1 MFLKNIDYLSPEITL
16 YFYRNRRHSTI
27 FGAILTILLC
37 LLSVSYIIYLILNI
51 CNHNI
56 EIFMFYRRYIS
67 DIPCYYFNNTKGI
80 FHYFQIYDTNS
91 KVYGKYDPKY
101 TRIIMS
107 RLYKSYQES
116 KDNLYENEHW
126 VYDLCRPGIDNKNID
141 DMAFNEEK
149 YNSFGNSA
157 CLRFYYNNI
166 SHTYFEIDDKKN
178 FKSPYLIHGTGNS
191 KNLYLETVVEKC
203 ENSSITS
210 QIFGSCGSQEEI
222 DNYLGK
228 YDGIY
233 FQIVENRVDVENY
246 KRPIYQHIYTVGAS
260 LNLDSVSVNNI
271 NLSPFEIE
279 IKKGV
284 VVPITRK
291 MLTYS
296 FEENRR
302 ATWESK
308 SNKKILSIFDYWIQN
323 SGQII
328 KGSYRTLY
336 DVLPNIGGFI
346 QLFYFIFYFI
356 NFIYNQYSILVDSNQ
371 TIFRMTNIEDPK
383 EKQIKNILYDDILT
397 IREEI
402 KIRDDSKI
410 LEAMQKRDSIYV
422 TKKARQKRTLQSE
435 TNKNGNKTLKS
446 GNSPEKNNISNS
458 NDLVN
463 FQNNNLI
470 MNNLTVI
477 KSDKQKRLTKNY
489 SYSSK
494 SIDETDKINE
504 KANKQFSSQIK
515 NYFKYK
521 DKSLNEE
528 PLNPNITSH
537 YITFFNYLMS
547 FFRHQYKKRIFFV
560 LNNFRKKILSEEHFF
575 RANTILFHLEKYFD
589 IKENKK
595 IDILDIYEAL

>member
-16 YFYRNRRHSTI
+16 YYYRNRRHSTI
-27 FGAILTILLC
+27 FGAILTILLFI
-37 LLSVSYIIYLILNI
+37 LSVSYIIYLIFNI

-56 EIFMFYRRYIS
+56 EIFMFYRSYIS
-67 DIPCYYFNNTKGI
+67 DIPHYYFNDTKGI
-80 FHYFQIYDTNS
+80 FHYFQIYDTKS
-91 KVYGKYDPKY
+91 KEYGKYDPKY
-101 TRIIMS
+101 ARIIMS
-107 RLYKSYQES
+107 RLYKSYQEN

-126 VYDLCRPGIDNKNID
+126 VYDLCRQGIDNKNID
-141 DMAFNEEK
+141 DGAFDKEK

-166 SHTYFEIDDKKN
+166 SHTYINIDDKSN

-191 KNLYLETVVEKC
+191 ENLYLETVVEKC
-203 ENSSITS
+203 ENSSVTN
-210 QIFGSCGSQEEI
+210 QIFGNCGSQEEI
-222 DNYLGK
+222 NNYFGK

-233 FQIVENRVDVENY
+233 FQIVENKVDVENY
-246 KRPIYQHIYTVGAS
+246 KKPIYQQIYGVGAS

-271 NLSPFEIE
+271 NFSPFEIE
-279 IKKGV
+279 IKMGV
-284 VVPITRK
+284 VAPSTHK

-302 ATWESK
+302 STWESK

-356 NFIYNQYSILVDSNQ
+356 NFIYNQYSTLVDSNQ
-371 TIFRMTNIEDPK
+371 TIFRMTNLEDPK
-383 EKQIKNILYDDILT
+383 EKHIKNILYDDILT

-402 KIRDDSKI
+402 KIKEDIKI
-410 LEAMQKRDSIYV
+410 LAAMQKRDSIYV
-422 TKKARQKRTLQSE
+422 TKKARQKKSIQSE
-435 TNKNGNKTLKS
+435 QNKIGNKTIAS
-446 GNSPEKNNISNS
+446 GMNPEKNNISNS
-458 NDLVN
+458 NDLIN

-470 MNNLTVI
+470 MNNITVI
-477 KSDKQKRLTKNY
+477 KNVKPKRLTKDYN
-489 SYSSK
+489 YSSK

-504 KANKQFSSQIK
+504 TANKQFSTQIK

-521 DKSLNEE
+521 DKILNEE

-537 YITFFNYLMS
+537 YITFCNYLMS
-547 FFRHQYKKRIFFV
+547 FFRHQHKKRIFFV
-560 LNNFRKKILSEEHFF
+560 LNNFRKKILSEEHIF
-575 RANTILFHLEKYFD
+575 RANTILFLLEKYFD
-589 IKENKK
+589 IKEFKK
-595 IDILDIYEAL
+595 VDILDIYESL